1 VNRAALIAAYRAAFA
16 VMTVF
21 SIAAQL
27 LDLSGRGVLSPINFF
42 SYFTIQSNLIGVAVF
57 LIGAARWQSRP
68 TTGWDLV
75 RGASRPFT

>member
-1 VNRAALIAAYRAAFA
+1 
-16 VMTVF
+16 MTVF
-21 SIAAQL
+21 AIAAQL